1 MVRWVTLNQL
11 LIGRGR
17 TLYARQFSVGSSPTP
32 VITLVAW
39 CFVRR
44 LADPFLHGESLMSR
58 VKGSNKVKHTFQA
71 IGTIQITFDF
81 KILYGKWK
89 LESSKRSDCWGPLG
103 TPGRSCFSRQFQRSR
118 KFLWIAFRNV
128 ANDSP
133 TVTRETPIRT
143 CCGSLVAA
151 SLITAIDSN
160 FDCSVGFPV
169 WRV

>member
-1 MVRWVTLNQL
+1 MIYHDISMVRWVTLNQL

-103 TPGRSCFSRQFQRSR
+103 TPGEVASVVSSNAVGNSCGLHSET
-118 KFLWIAFRNV
+118 W
-128 ANDSP
+128 P
-133 TVTRETPIRT
+133 TTVLRWREK
-143 CCGSLVAA
+143 LQ
-151 SLITAIDSN
+151 
-160 FDCSVGFPV
+160 
-169 WRV
+169 